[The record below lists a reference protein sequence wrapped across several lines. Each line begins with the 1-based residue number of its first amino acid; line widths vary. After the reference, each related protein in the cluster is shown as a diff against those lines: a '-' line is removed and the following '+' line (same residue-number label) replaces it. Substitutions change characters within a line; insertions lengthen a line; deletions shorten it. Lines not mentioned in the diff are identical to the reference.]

1 MISQTVSPIK
11 VGITACSNPH
21 PVSFLPELA
30 ALQQTLRNL
39 GQESV
44 CSPYLFSDECG
55 LSGSGTER
63 GDALM
68 QLFNDPEMRNIYDIS
83 GGDMANEV
91 LIHLNYNE
99 IRESSA
105 TFWGYSDLTTVINA
119 IYTRAGKPSV
129 LYQIRNLIGENAS
142 LQQARFRNEEELF
155 HFSYDFLQGTSM
167 SGTVVGGNIR
177 CFLKLAGTD
186 FQPDFR
192 GKILLLE
199 AMGGGV
205 PQMVTFLSQLK
216 MMHAFEQINGI
227 LLGTFSQMERDQL
240 TPDMPQLVRQAAG
253 PDLPIARTPY
263 IGHGTDAH
271 AAVIGK
277 FYQISSD

>member
-21 PVSFLPELA
+21 PVSFRPELA
-30 ALQQTLRNL
+30 VLQQTLREL

-44 CSPYLFSDECG
+44 CSPYLFSDEYG
-55 LSGSGTER
+55 LSGNGTDR
-63 GDALM
+63 ADALM
-68 QLFNDPEMRNIYDIS
+68 QLFNDPEIRNIYDIS

-91 LIHLNYNE
+91 LIHLNYDE

-119 IYTRAGKPSV
+119 IYTRTGKPSV
-129 LYQIRNLIGENAS
+129 LYQIRNLTSDDAA

-177 CFLKLAGTD
+177 CFLKLAGTPY
-186 FQPDFR
+186 FPDLN

-199 AMGGGV
+199 ALGGRI
-205 PQMVTFLSQLK
+205 PQMITYLSQLEQLG
-216 MMHAFEQINGI
+216 AFRAVNGI
-227 LLGTFSQMERDQL
+227 LLGTFTTMERHGYA
-240 TPDMPQLVRQAAG
+240 PDMPTLVHNFAG
-253 PDLPIARTPY
+253 PQVPIAKTAE
-263 IGHGTDAH
+263 IGHGSDAR
-271 AAVIGK
+271 AIRIGS
-277 FYQISSD
+277 YYELC

>member
-1 MISQTVSPIK
+1 MSHKI
-11 VGITACSNPH
+11 GITACSNPMH
-21 PVSFLPELA
+21 PSFSADLARLCQILRELGFDPV
-30 ALQQTLRNL
+30 L
-39 GQESV
+39 
-44 CSPYLFSDECG
+44 SPCLYDNGSSF
-55 LSGSGTER
+55 SGTGAER
-63 GDALM
+63 ADALM
-68 QLFNDPEMRNIYDIS
+68 NLYCDPEITDIFDVS
-83 GGDMANEV
+83 GK
-91 LIHLNYNE
+91 
-99 IRESSA
+99 R
-105 TFWGYSDLTTVINA
+105 FWGYSDLTTIVNA
-119 IYTRAGKPSV
+119 VTTATGNESM
-129 LYQIRNLIGENAS
+129 LYQVRNLLYDHSAEQITLFQNAFSGQSPS
-142 LQQARFRNEEELF
+142 LFDLPCT
-155 HFSYDFLQGTSM
+155 FLQGDHM
-167 SGTVVGGNIR
+167 EGVMIGGNIR

>member
-1 MISQTVSPIK
+1 MSHKI
-11 VGITACSNPH
+11 GITACSNPMH
-21 PVSFLPELA
+21 PSFSADLARLCQILRELGFDPV
-30 ALQQTLRNL
+30 L
-39 GQESV
+39 
-44 CSPYLFSDECG
+44 SPCLFNN
-55 LSGSGTER
+55 GSGFSGTGAER
-63 GDALM
+63 ADALM
-68 QLFNDPEMRNIYDIS
+68 NLYCDPEITDIFDVS

-91 LIHLNYNE
+91 LPYLDFSVIAASGK
-99 IRESSA
+99 R
-105 TFWGYSDLTTVINA
+105 FWGYSDLTTIVNA
-119 IYTRAGKPSV
+119 VTTATGMSRCCIRFEICCTTTAPNRSLCSKTLFRAVSQPLRPPLHISAGRSHGRCDDRRKYPLFSEAR
-129 LYQIRNLIGENAS
+129 RNG
-142 LQQARFRNEEELF
+142 
-155 HFSYDFLQGTSM
+155 FS
-167 SGTVVGGNIR
+167 
-177 CFLKLAGTD
+177 AG
-186 FQPDFR
+186 FPR
-192 GKILLLE
+192 KILLLE

>member
-1 MISQTVSPIK
+1 MEGVMI
-11 VGITACSNPH
+11 
-21 PVSFLPELA
+21 
-30 ALQQTLRNL
+30 
-39 GQESV
+39 
-44 CSPYLFSDECG
+44 
-55 LSGSGTER
+55 
-63 GDALM
+63 
-68 QLFNDPEMRNIYDIS
+68 
-83 GGDMANEV
+83 
-91 LIHLNYNE
+91 
-99 IRESSA
+99 
-105 TFWGYSDLTTVINA
+105 
-119 IYTRAGKPSV
+119 
-129 LYQIRNLIGENAS
+129 
-142 LQQARFRNEEELF
+142 
-155 HFSYDFLQGTSM
+155 
-167 SGTVVGGNIR
+167 GGNIR

-253 PDLPIARTPY
+253 PDLPIAKTPY

>member
-21 PVSFLPELA
+21 PVSFRPELA
-30 ALQQTLRNL
+30 ALQQTLRDL

-68 QLFNDPEMRNIYDIS
+68 QLFNDPGMRNIYDIS

-99 IRESSA
+99 ILKSSA

-119 IYTRAGKPSV
+119 IYTQTGKPSV

-177 CFLKLAGTD
+177 CFLKLAGTPY
-186 FQPDFR
+186 FPDLN

-199 AMGGGV
+199 ALGGRI
-205 PQMVTFLSQLK
+205 PQMITYLSQLEQLG
-216 MMHAFEQINGI
+216 AFRAVNGI
-227 LLGTFSQMERDQL
+227 LLGTFTTMERHGYV
-240 TPDMPQLVRQAAG
+240 PDMPTLVRNFAG
-253 PDLPIARTPY
+253 PQVPIAKTAE
-263 IGHGTDAH
+263 IGHGSDAR
-271 AAVIGK
+271 AIRIGS
-277 FYQISSD
+277 YYELC